1 MVGILLQK
9 LEKNRGGDTVGKE
22 NCWTVYWCL
31 RVSKRNRERDHTVE
45 KEAKNHCADKRF
57 REQSGISVQ
66 SHAL

>member
-9 LEKNRGGDTVGKE
+9 LEKNRGG
-22 NCWTVYWCL
+22 
-31 RVSKRNRERDHTVE
+31 SKRNRERDHTVE